1 MPMLVP
7 CMLAAVPAD
16 AGVAQLYAALQL
28 SEAQVLRDRQLA
40 RQLLQYNTLPYVRR
54 TKYWPTFGNS
64 QKKQKTLVP
73 GLMLR
78 LSTTRGGRLAVG
90 GFANQAS
97 LVRMWGFCVQGQ
109 MGRGCGDR
117 KQGRARGAGGAVG
130 TAVQIPDALACLI
143 DADGRLPLPRSCPS
157 PTPLTWCAA
166 KA

>member
-1 MPMLVP
+1 MP
-7 CMLAAVPAD
+7 AAVPAD

-54 TKYWPTFGNS
+54 TKYWPTFGNG

-90 GFANQAS
+90 GFANQVS
-97 LVRMWGFCVQGQ
+97 LVRGWGVVQGPV
-109 MGRGCGDR
+109 GRWCGHR
-117 KQGRARGAGGAVG
+117 RGGPGSWG
-130 TAVQIPDALACLI
+130 WQCCRDCRLNTRRPCLPY
-143 DADGRLPLPRSCPS
+143 RC
-157 PTPLTWCAA
+157 
-166 KA
+166 